1 MNSLNISVVLF
12 ICYSV
17 PTIQRQLEQRNQS
30 PQLDKTGSPGNHNRA
45 HSDGCE
51 ALNAA
56 SISEDKRPTLLD
68 CDHTDLDP
76 ITLQE
81 SYLLH

>member
-1 MNSLNISVVLF
+1 MNSLNHLSGLIHLLQ
-12 ICYSV
+12 CAHNTA
-17 PTIQRQLEQRNQS
+17 PAQQLEQRNQS

-56 SISEDKRPTLLD
+56 SISEDKRHTLLD
-68 CDHTDLDP
+68 RDHTDLDP
-76 ITLQE
+76 VTLQE
-81 SYLLH
+81 P